1 MKRMAPMLAMILA
14 GCHTVPVNTVADS
27 LDKKL
32 PNLPGATI
40 NQPFSALM
48 PKRETGA
55 EAFLKAHPEY
65 DGRGVVVAVFDT
77 GVDPGAP
84 GLQTTPDGR
93 PKIVDVVDGSGS
105 GDINTSSVHE
115 LKDGKLTGLTG
126 RALTLP
132 KQWKSRDGKYRLGLA
147 EAYRLFPA
155 DLVSRLKSKRREQWD
170 ITQRNR
176 RTELEQAL
184 KDWDK
189 ANSKPDKE
197 TFADREELE
206 AQLAT
211 LKALQGSY
219 RDPGPLY
226 DCVVFH
232 DDTHWQA
239 AVDTDEDGDFADE
252 KLMTNYRV
260 KRDYGTFDGEAQL
273 NFATNIYREGDLLSL
288 VVDCGA
294 HGTHVAGIVAAHFPD
309 QPELNGIAPGAQ
321 IVSVKIGDT
330 RLGSSSTGTGAMRG
344 LIAVLQNKCDL
355 INMSYGGAAPRPDVG
370 RIYQE
375 YSQIV
380 NRHGVIFVSSAGNN
394 GPALSSV
401 GSPGGTTSAL
411 LGIGASV
418 TPQMMLDQYGMR
430 EARPDMQ
437 FTWSSRGP
445 TLDGDLGVDLT
456 APGGAIAPVPNWQLR
471 RTTQM
476 NGTSMSSPSAC
487 GSIALLLSG
496 LKQEKQNHT
505 PHRVRRALENTAVPI
520 ADLTPLEQ
528 GRGMIRVDKAY
539 DWLKNHPPLSESDL
553 RFEARVSS
561 RNNARGI
568 YLREPFEI
576 NRTHSL
582 SVTLSPRFHRD
593 AAKTEQIE
601 FEQRLQFQCDAPWV
615 EHASQVLLANSA
627 RRINVKV
634 DPTQLEAG
642 LHYAELTGTDPAHPV
657 RGPLVRLP
665 ITVVIPEQPEGHT
678 WKSAITLKKG
688 ESTRRFLTVP
698 AGATWA
704 DLHIKTRSAAD
715 PQRLV
720 LHTLQIL
727 PGLSFRSGDERM
739 YLSLTEGQ
747 ERVESF
753 AVTDGRTLELCFA
766 QYWSSLGE
774 AELELSLQFHGL
786 RPSNR
791 ILSLDGNDLVK
802 SFTVTAPLRDERLSP
817 SGTLKTWR
825 RYVRPSKSEIN
836 PLDPVRDQLPD
847 NKQIHEMI
855 LTYTIDQPATGRV
868 TPILSMKNNSGA
880 NYFLESGIWQVFD
893 SAKRHL
899 ASGGRGKALSLSK
912 AKYTLRYH
920 VRHPER
926 SVLERYQHSPL
937 ILDQPLSKS
946 ISLSF
951 HQHAEGALK
960 DTAGFSAS
968 TLKQGDAANIFV
980 SIPAHSRLPSTAKPG
995 DLLRGEISL
1004 GGNIDDLNGAGKKPG
1019 GYSVTLTVPAAK
1031 NTFPSNKPKPAPV
1044 KKKET
1049 PKTNAQ
1055 EKLQEEIRD
1064 LKIAKLKTLAPDKDK
1079 DSELA
1084 TQLHADLKK
1093 DHADHL
1099 PLHLAWL
1106 AHQQKGELTKRADAV
1121 RKAIEMVQKQVDLDG
1136 LQQHL
1141 GTPPDPEAEDRDER
1155 KKKWDTQKSALITAL
1170 RASAQLDLA
1179 VAEASKEKERPKAIE
1194 TFDAS
1199 WKQLIRWSPAEEA
1212 ANADLRL
1219 DREKLHNRYGNALK
1233 LVNAQ
1238 ISKAP
1243 RTKKHYET
1251 RLKLLEKLG
1260 WNEWQKHQKQDLLV
1274 RFPAEYPPF

>member
-1 MKRMAPMLAMILA
+1 MKRMAPMLALILA
-14 GCHTVPVNTVADS
+14 GCHTTPVNSVADS

-32 PNLPGATI
+32 PSLPGNTI
-40 NQPFSALM
+40 NRPFSALM

-55 EAFLKAHPEY
+55 EAFLKAHPKY
-65 DGRGVVVAVFDT
+65 NGRGVVVAVFDT

-105 GDINTSSVHE
+105 GDIDTSTVRE
-115 LKDGKLTGLTG
+115 LKEGKLTGLTG
-126 RALTLP
+126 RTLTLP
-132 KQWKSRDGKYRLGLA
+132 GHWKSRDGKYRLGLA

-155 DLVSRLKSKRREQWD
+155 DLVNRLKSKRREQWD

-176 RTELEQAL
+176 RTELEQTL

-189 ANSKPDKE
+189 ANPKPDKK
-197 TFADREELE
+197 TFTEREELE
-206 AQLAT
+206 AQVAA
-211 LKALQGSY
+211 LKKMQGAY
-219 RDPGPLY
+219 RDPGPLF

-232 DDTHWQA
+232 DDKHWQA
-239 AVDTDEDGDFADE
+239 AVDTDEDGDFTDE
-252 KLMTNYRV
+252 KLMTNFRV
-260 KRDYGTFDGEAQL
+260 NRDYGTFDGEAQL
-273 NFATNIYREGDLLSL
+273 NFATNIYRKGNLLSL

-330 RLGSSSTGTGAMRG
+330 RLGSSSTGTGTMRG

-375 YSQIV
+375 YSKIV

-430 EARPDMQ
+430 ETRPEMQ
-437 FTWSSRGP
+437 YTWSSRGP

-505 PHRVRRALENTAVPI
+505 PHRVRRALENTALPI
-520 ADLTPLEQ
+520 AGLTPLEQ

-576 NRTHSL
+576 NRSHSL

-593 AAKTEQIE
+593 AEKAEQIE
-601 FEQRLQFQCDAPWV
+601 FEQRLQFQCSASWV
-615 EHASQVLLANSA
+615 EHAGQVLLANSTQ
-627 RRINVKV
+627 RINVKV

-642 LHYAELTGTDPAHPV
+642 LHHAELTGSDPAHPE

-665 ITVVIPEQPEGHT
+665 ITVIIPEQPDGHS
-678 WKSAITLKKG
+678 WKTDLTLKKG

-704 DLHIKTRSAAD
+704 DLHIKTRSAAN

-720 LHTLQIL
+720 LHTLQVL

-753 AVTDGRTLELCFA
+753 AVTGGRTLELCFA

-786 RPSNR
+786 RPGNR
-791 ILSLDGNDLVK
+791 TLSLDGNDLVED
-802 SFTVTAPLRDERLSP
+802 FTVTAPLRDERLSP

-836 PLDPVRDQLPD
+836 SLDPVRDQLPD
-847 NKQIHEMI
+847 NQQIHEMI
-855 LTYTIDQPATGRV
+855 LTYTIDQPANGRV
-868 TPILSMKNNSGA
+868 TPIISVENNSGA

-899 ASGGRGKALSLSK
+899 ASGGGGKAVSLSK

-946 ISLSF
+946 VSLAF
-951 HQHAEGALK
+951 HQHAEGALRG
-960 DTAGFSAS
+960 TAAFSAR

-980 SIPAHSRLPSTAKPG
+980 GIPAHSRLPSTAKPG
-995 DLLRGEISL
+995 DLLWGEISL

-1019 GYSVTLTVPAAK
+1019 GYNVTLTVPSAK
-1031 NTFPSNKPKPAPV
+1031 NTFPANKPKPTPA

-1049 PKTNAQ
+1049 PKPSAQ

-1064 LKIAKLKTLAPDKDK
+1064 LKVAKLKTLAPDKDK
-1079 DSELA
+1079 ESELA
-1084 TQLHADLKK
+1084 IQLHAKLTK
-1093 DHADHL
+1093 DHGDHL

-1106 AHQQKGELTKRADAV
+1106 AHQQKGEPTKRAAAV
-1121 RKAIEMVQKQVDLDG
+1121 RKAIEAIQQQVDLDG

-1141 GTPPDPEAEDRDER
+1141 GTPADPEAEDQDEQN
-1155 KKKWDTQKSALITAL
+1155 KKWDTQKSALITAL
-1170 RASAQLDLA
+1170 RAHAKLDLA
-1179 VAEASKEKERPKAIE
+1179 VAQAAEEKERPKAIE
-1194 TFDAS
+1194 SFEAV
-1199 WKQLIRWSPAEEA
+1199 WKQLTRWSPADEA

-1219 DREKLHNRYGNALK
+1219 DREQLHERYGNALK
-1233 LVNAQ
+1233 LVIAQ

-1243 RTKKHYET
+1243 TTKKHYEL

-1260 WNEWQKHQKQDLLV
+1260 WTEWEKHQKKDLLI
-1274 RFPAEYPPF
+1274 RFPDKYPPF